1 MDNRTLITRDGKT
14 YNSEDG
20 CRLTDCCN
28 AYSTYME
35 LDLCCKACYEPVEP
49 GEGDGGETL

>member
-1 MDNRTLITRDGKT
+1 MDNRTLITREGKA

-20 CRLTDCCN
+20 CRLTDCCH

-35 LDLCCKACYEPVEP
+35 SDLCCKACYEPVEP